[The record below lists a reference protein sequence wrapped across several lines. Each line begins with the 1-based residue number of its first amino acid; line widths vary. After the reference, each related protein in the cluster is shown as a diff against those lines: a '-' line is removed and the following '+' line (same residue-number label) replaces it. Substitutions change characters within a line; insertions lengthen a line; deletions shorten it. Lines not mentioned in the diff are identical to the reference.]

1 SSRGRSSKG
10 NDADNYQNGQIRAI
24 IGFDRRGAVH
34 RMIHPVIDVA
44 GNFRRCGQCVKEWQQ
59 RTKYGHRNEGTE
71 FIRYGFYRGRHTA
84 LSTGAAPKIA
94 VEATEE
100 ASPPPVPASTKLT
113 INGVNESMLKVH
125 TARPMPVPIS
135 AKPPVINGMNPTRCN
150 MEPPRSDAGIAG
162 TAMDTTSAPA
172 SSGEKPPAA
181 WNRWVVI
188 SSTPA

>member
-1 SSRGRSSKG
+1 MSVPNSYDTDSTA
-10 NDADNYQNGQIRAI
+10 DAI
-24 IGFDRRGAVH
+24 
-34 RMIHPVIDVA
+34 P
-44 GNFRRCGQCVKEWQQ
+44 
-59 RTKYGHRNEGTE
+59 
-71 FIRYGFYRGRHTA
+71 A
-84 LSTGAAPKIA
+84 LSTAAAPKIA

-113 INGVNESMLKVH
+113 TNGVNESMLNVH

-135 AKPPVINGMNPTRCN
+135 AKPPVINGMKPTRCN

-162 TAMDTTSAPA
+162 TAMDTTRAPA

-188 SSTPA
+188 SSTPEIGRASCRERGKNEEGGGEGPEDRQRTT